1 MSHAALVFAA
11 PYRVEVQRS
20 VLGSPGPGEAL
31 VKTLVSAI
39 SSGTEMLLYRGQMP
53 GEMPVDESIT
63 ALNGTFQYPIKY
75 GYAAVGRVEEVG
87 SGEAGVGPGDLVFS
101 FRPHESS
108 FISPASELIK
118 VPDGISAEDAAF
130 LPTMETAVNLVMD
143 GQPSIGE
150 QVAVFGQGV
159 VGLLVTALL
168 SDMPLASLVTIDQH
182 ERRRRE
188 SLALGATASLAPD
201 YMGLMQALQGS
212 RNYRGADLSFEL
224 SGNPAT
230 LDQAVKTAGYNGR
243 IVVGSWYGTK
253 ESRLD
258 LGGQVSQRPHQA
270 YQQPGEHDCSR
281 VVGAV
286 VQGAPVR
293 SCMVD
298 DKEAASVPARVT
310 HIPSKRRR
318 GCLRTAGSGPG
329 QRPSSPIYLR

>member
-1 MSHAALVFAA
+1 MSHAALVFSA
-11 PYRVEVQRS
+11 PYSVEVQRS

-53 GEMPVDESIT
+53 GEMPVDESIA

-108 FISPASELIK
+108 FISPGSALIK
-118 VPDGISAEDAAF
+118 APDGISAEDAAF

-168 SDMPLASLVTIDQH
+168 SDMPLASLVTVDQH

-188 SLALGATASLAPD
+188 SLALGATASLTPD
-201 YMGLMQALQGS
+201 DLGLMDALQGS
-212 RNYRGADLSFEL
+212 RDYRGADLSFEL
-224 SGNPAT
+224 SGNPAA
-230 LDQAVKTAGYNGR
+230 LGPSNKDCRIQRADCGR
-243 IVVGSWYGTK
+243 VM
-253 ESRLD
+253 
-258 LGGQVSQRPHQA
+258 
-270 YQQPGEHDCSR
+270 
-281 VVGAV
+281 
-286 VQGAPVR
+286 VR
-293 SCMVD
+293 D
-298 DKEAASVPARVT
+298 
-310 HIPSKRRR
+310 
-318 GCLRTAGSGPG
+318 
-329 QRPSSPIYLR
+329 